1 MVCSISQGTS
11 LTPPFNL
18 VFFPQ
23 RQAAWVPRHAISA
36 TKGLAWGPHDTAT
49 TLEKTKKTMGSVRFG
64 WGQYP
69 KKLRESESGKK
80 KNGADRFFDW
90 NPSELHVQGSQWLQ
104 VFPYFGGR
112 LFPKRTFPI
121 TNISPPETNSDEKKS
136 TCPFEVRPEN
146 SGAL

>member
-1 MVCSISQGTS
+1 MT
-11 LTPPFNL
+11 LPPPQKKQKKQWE
-18 VFFPQ
+18 VFVLAGVNT
-23 RQAAWVPRHAISA
+23 RK
-36 TKGLAWGPHDTAT
+36 TKGIGIW
-49 TLEKTKKTMGSVRFG
+49 K
-64 WGQYP
+64 
-69 KKLRESESGKK
+69 KK

-146 SGAL
+146 SGALQLAGFREGLVSTDVQKMGSVEMAATGVFEA